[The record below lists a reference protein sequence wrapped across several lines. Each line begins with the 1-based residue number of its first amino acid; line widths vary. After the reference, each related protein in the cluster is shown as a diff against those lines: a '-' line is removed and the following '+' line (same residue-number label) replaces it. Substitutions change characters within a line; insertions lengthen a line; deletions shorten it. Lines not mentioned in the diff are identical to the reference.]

1 MYCNENFDI
10 KTLIYDAYLR
20 FSGDGDKNFLHQL
33 LSIVI
38 RLPSNSVSFTTYVIT
53 KDSTLD
59 KEVISE
65 PIDKKTEL
73 TTREIL

>member
-10 KTLIYDAYLR
+10 KTLIYDSYLR

-33 LSIVI
+33 LLIVI

-65 PIDKKTEL
+65 PMDKKKEL